1 MLGEAKSSSR
11 REKIFTLW
19 HQGGLLHVNS
29 RVTLTH
35 IESITYGKQE
45 CSSGPGTAFVTIRQ
59 EVKKMAKL
67 VKDVE
72 AAVGVAGYR
81 FFEFIGETL
90 KIGYKECQFAKL
102 LFLRLID

>member
-1 MLGEAKSSSR
+1 
-11 REKIFTLW
+11 
-19 HQGGLLHVNS
+19 
-29 RVTLTH
+29 
-35 IESITYGKQE
+35 
-45 CSSGPGTAFVTIRQ
+45 
-59 EVKKMAKL
+59 MAKL

-90 KIGYKECQFAKL
+90 KIGYKECQLAKL